1 MSPKETY
8 CAKVLASRLRTK
20 SMINPDRLNSYLT
33 VGANVAVLIGL
44 IFVGLELRNSGA
56 AVSSQASA
64 NIASGFN
71 QINMQLASEPAL
83 ASIVAHGS
91 ADPTSLTIEE
101 AIQYSLIT
109 RSVVN
114 QYTQLLHLRN
124 DGLLSEDQWAIYA
137 REAFHIL
144 SSPGGKVFVDG
155 NAIAQE
161 LLVAVRPYSS
171 RAYSFDDRLGRELR
185 DK

>member
-1 MSPKETY
+1 MTNTER
-8 CAKVLASRLRTK
+8 V
-20 SMINPDRLNSYLT
+20 NSYLT

-44 IFVGLELRNSGA
+44 IFVGLELRNSGV

-71 QINMQLASEPAL
+71 QINMQLASDPDL
-83 ASIVAHGS
+83 ARTVAHGS
-91 ADPTSLTIEE
+91 TNPNSLTTEQ

-114 QYTQLLHLRN
+114 QYTQLLSLKEE
-124 DGLLSEDQWAIYA
+124 GLLSEDQWAVYA
-137 REAFHIL
+137 REAYHIL
-144 SSPGGKVFVDG
+144 SSPGGKAFVDG

-161 LLVAVRPYSS
+161 LLAAVRPYSTHP
-171 RAYSFDDRLGRELR
+171 YSFDDRLGRELPDR
-185 DK
+185 